1 LSFDPKFCLDSLNDF
16 LENEFIDL
24 SPPKFSSQKIA
35 EKFLDDAFDLAI
47 VDNEMLNEELEW
59 LKSVALENNLEDKW
73 FDKNLQNATNK
84 LKPRKHYTSI

>member
-1 LSFDPKFCLDSLNDF
+1 LFLFCQQ
-16 LENEFIDL
+16 
-24 SPPKFSSQKIA
+24 PPSSNSQKIA

-47 VDNEMLNEELEW
+47 IDNEMQIEELEW

-84 LKPRKHYTSI
+84 LKSVKHYSSI